1 MKYAFAACGILLL
14 IALVLGAGCTD
25 TTKTPAATVTAT
37 PTAAE
42 QTPDQTAAATDT
54 PTAEAT
60 TVSMTPGPT
69 DTLASTRS
77 VDVSIEKAGTYSTTI
92 ITSFDGGK
100 GLMAAKKV
108 VTTVYTPEGEVN
120 TCTIGGDSVHIG
132 DTCEAQGSK
141 GTDRVVVQVY
151 MNDGKAYTL
160 IDQLVPY
167 KSRG

>member
-1 MKYAFAACGILLL
+1 MKYAFAACGIILL

-25 TTKTPAATVTAT
+25 TTSTTPTAT
-37 PTAAE
+37 PVSTPTQAATETAAPTE
-42 QTPDQTAAATDT
+42 V
-54 PTAEAT
+54 PTAEAM

-108 VTTVYTPEGEVN
+108 VTTVYTPEGAIN
-120 TCTIGGDSVHIG
+120 NCTIGGDSVHIG

-167 KSRG
+167 KTHG

>member
-25 TTKTPAATVTAT
+25 TTKTTTASTPVSTSAQTAAETAAPTET
-37 PTAAE
+37 PTAV
-42 QTPDQTAAATDT
+42 
-54 PTAEAT
+54 AT
-60 TVSMTPGPT
+60 TDVMSPGPT
-69 DTLASTRS
+69 DTLASTRT

-108 VTTVYTPEGEVN
+108 VTTVYTPEGAIN
-120 TCTIGGDSVHIG
+120 NCTIGGDSVHIG

-160 IDQLVPY
+160 IDELVAY

>member
-1 MKYAFAACGILLL
+1 MKYAFAACGIILLV
-14 IALVLGAGCTD
+14 ALVLGAGCTNS
-25 TTKTPAATVTAT
+25 TTTQTAT
-37 PTAAE
+37 PTATPAE
-42 QTPDQTAAATDT
+42 TAAATVVAT
-54 PTAEAT
+54 QAPTAEAT

-69 DTLASTRS
+69 DTLASTRA

-108 VTTVYTPEGEVN
+108 VTTVYTPDGQTN
-120 TCTIGGDSVHIG
+120 QCTIGGDSVHIG

-160 IDQLVPY
+160 IDELVPY
-167 KSRG
+167 KTHG